1 MAQSESA
8 EVRIGPQGRIVIPA
22 SLRRALGIKP
32 GQVMV
37 GRVED
42 GRLVLERREAI
53 LSRLQARFGHAVP
66 RNVSLADEL
75 IADRREEAR
84 REAGEE

>member
-8 EVRIGPQGRIVIPA
+8 EMRIGPQGRVVIPVI
-22 SLRRALGIKP
+22 LRRALVIKP

-53 LSRLQARFGHAVP
+53 LNRLQARFSNAVP
-66 RNVSLADEL
+66 RDVSLADEL
-75 IADRREEAR
+75 VADRRDEER